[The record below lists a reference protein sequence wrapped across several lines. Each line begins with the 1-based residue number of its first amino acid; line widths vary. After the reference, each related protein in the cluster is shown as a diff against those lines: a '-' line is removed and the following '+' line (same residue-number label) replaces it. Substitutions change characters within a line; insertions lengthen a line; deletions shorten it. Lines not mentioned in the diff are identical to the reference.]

1 MSILHL
7 NFIYEKVVQPFLY
20 QNQKFLDH
28 SSIRAAM
35 HTLTIW

>member
-1 MSILHL
+1 VLSI
-7 NFIYEKVVQPFLY
+7 IYEKVMQPLLY

-28 SSIRAAM
+28 SSIRATM